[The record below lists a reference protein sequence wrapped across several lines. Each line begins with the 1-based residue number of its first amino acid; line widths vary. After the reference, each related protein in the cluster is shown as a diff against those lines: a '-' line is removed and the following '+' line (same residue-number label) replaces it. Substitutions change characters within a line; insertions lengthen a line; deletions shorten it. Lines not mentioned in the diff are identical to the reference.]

1 MRKLSFI
8 SVLALVVALAACSSQ
23 KPAAE
28 AALKSAQDAY
38 SRVSA
43 DAQKYVPD
51 QARAIQDSLASAQ
64 AALAKNDYDGVL
76 KQTQSLNTQISAL
89 GAAIAA
95 KKTELTTTWTTMSAG
110 VPKMVDALKSRV
122 DILSQ
127 SKKLPAGITKQT
139 VDAAKGG
146 LASAAQTWSEATA
159 AASAGDVATAVSKGT
174 SVRAS
179 IVNMMQSLNMQVPGG
194 AGAAGS

>member
-8 SVLALVVALAACSSQ
+8 SVLALVVALAACSNQ

-95 KKTELTTTWTTMSAG
+95 KKTE
-110 VPKMVDALKSRV
+110 
-122 DILSQ
+122 
-127 SKKLPAGITKQT
+127 
-139 VDAAKGG
+139 
-146 LASAAQTWSEATA
+146 
-159 AASAGDVATAVSKGT
+159 
-174 SVRAS
+174 
-179 IVNMMQSLNMQVPGG
+179 
-194 AGAAGS
+194 